1 MSYIIKFNENKF
13 IVSGNNKILLLD
25 YDKYYKELQDFITNN
40 NYIEIT
46 MERELKYFFLTTKFG
61 LKLYKSDYFTKI
73 INTNEI
79 ELYDIAKLVYIFY
92 INKIL

>member
-13 IVSGNNKILLLD
+13 IISGNNKILLLD
-25 YDKYYKELQDFITNN
+25 YDKYYKELRDFIINN

-46 MERELKYFFLTTKFG
+46 MEKDMRYFFLTTKFG

-79 ELYDIAKLVYIFY
+79 ELYDIAKIVYIFY